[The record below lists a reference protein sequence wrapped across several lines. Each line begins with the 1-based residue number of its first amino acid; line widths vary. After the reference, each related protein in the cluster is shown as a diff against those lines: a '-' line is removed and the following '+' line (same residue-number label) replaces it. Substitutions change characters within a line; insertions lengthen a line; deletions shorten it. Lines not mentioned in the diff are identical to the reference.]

1 MKTLLL
7 VAFVAAVIGL
17 IASLV
22 ILYNLIFKKK
32 YQLLQRNDW

>member
-7 VAFVAAVIGL
+7 VALIAAIVGL
-17 IASLV
+17 ITSLV
-22 ILYNLIFKKK
+22 ILYNLVFKKK